1 MNKKNNQK
9 LNRRA
14 TAEEILDSAASKLLQ
29 VGADLHGVAMG
40 IRSGL
45 PATTNREFHRVTAN
59 ARSGAKLL
67 NGVLE
72 ILEELESVIMDNADG
87 PH

>member
-1 MNKKNNQK
+1 MSSKDKDNQK
-9 LNRRA
+9 QA
-14 TAEEILDSAASKLLQ
+14 TAEEICDATASKLLQ
-29 VGADLHGVAMG
+29 LGADLHGVAMG

-45 PATTNREFHRVTAN
+45 PATTNREFHRVVQN

-67 NGVLE
+67 TVMLE
-72 ILEELESVIMDNADG
+72 VLEELEMLMLENADG